1 MLNQP
6 PQQPKDIDAKLA
18 DIIAQIEQ
26 LIGGQPEPPWPS
38 DADLAAIRTFCR
50 AFYRMSLGQQLH
62 WLRRF
67 AYLTRSLHAERS
79 QEAARSGLTEGN

>member
-1 MLNQP
+1 MTNQP
-6 PQQPKDIDAKLA
+6 PKQPEDIAAKLA

-38 DADLAAIRTFCR
+38 DADLAAIRTLRR
-50 AFYRMSLGQQLH
+50 AFYRMTLGQQLH

-67 AYLTRSLHAERS
+67 AYLARSLHAQRS
-79 QEAARSGLTEGN
+79 QEAIKEGE